1 MSFTTCW
8 ELLMASY
15 SSAALL
21 NVGDDGY
28 IFLNLEMQSNSMQ
41 FQDCWNNDIIQSPSA
56 TVNVVL
62 FVETLDKY
70 GFIWFTLVFFRC
82 HHCSYRHD
90 VSREAPL
97 CAVCIVT
104 WNFSF
109 ELVLFCFV
117 WTEAVRGPCINN
129 CAAKTT
135 TSCTEM
141 GPAIQYNKVT
151 LGMRQKYSSQNV
163 MCVWYRRD
171 EKRFIKFGLTL
182 FKMGFDIYI
191 YICHSDELSERPRGQ
206 THL

>member
-28 IFLNLEMQSNSMQ
+28 IFLNLEIQSNSMQ

-90 VSREAPL
+90 ISREAPL

-135 TSCTEM
+135 PHALRWAQPYSTIRSH
-141 GPAIQYNKVT
+141 
-151 LGMRQKYSSQNV
+151 LGCVKNTVLKMLCVYDIEGMKNV
-163 MCVWYRRD
+163 
-171 EKRFIKFGLTL
+171 
-182 FKMGFDIYI
+182 
-191 YICHSDELSERPRGQ
+191 SLS
-206 THL
+206 LV